1 MFEEARRRAGERGG
15 VALPLAP
22 RRDVWEAFLFKTG
35 VTVRSLALTLLE
47 LGVLRTDLSGG
58 LGVME
63 GETFWLYGFVIVGE
77 GGDPSVDAF
86 VEERE
91 SWFMLSS
98 SEGVVLFVDE
108 GIVNFL

>member
-22 RRDVWEAFLFKTG
+22 RREVWDAFLFKTG
-35 VTVRSLALTLLE
+35 VTVRSLALMLWE
-47 LGVLRTDLSGG
+47 LGVLGTDLSGA
-58 LGVME
+58 LGVMD
-63 GETFWLYGFVIVGE
+63 GEACWLCGFVIVGE
-77 GGDPSVDAF
+77 GGDPFVDAS
-86 VEERE
+86 VEARE